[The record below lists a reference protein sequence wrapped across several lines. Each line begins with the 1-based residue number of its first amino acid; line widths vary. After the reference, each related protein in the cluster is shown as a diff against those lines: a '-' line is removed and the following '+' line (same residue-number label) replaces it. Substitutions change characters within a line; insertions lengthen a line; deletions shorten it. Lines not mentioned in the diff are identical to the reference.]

1 MSDESTTPILDGR
14 SALVAIMTLF
24 ASRPD
29 ALTVGVPALNK
40 IATGTPADRAAAAT
54 ELAEALL
61 AGANVELDTPSKLAG
76 LLSDALAS
84 VDEAT
89 ASAFAIALAMR
100 GLGRAVEGHAASLG
114 AANLGDALADALVS
128 GIVDGDGYALHTM
141 RLASRSLP
149 AELVPADLLGA
160 LREQADHRFSELQGL
175 AAKNAQTSVRGWRVA
190 LSSIEHV
197 ASGKAFPLIRDVI
210 ATRVVSEQA
219 EDREARNRLATT
231 IGDSARDFLE
241 SADFARRAEAFVAR
255 PERASLTVEDF
266 ASHTENGIL
275 FADELFAQHLERI
288 GAKGRA
294 AAEKNVRAKARARMR
309 AHARAP
315 QPGALWSLWNDPARA
330 ESLGAP
336 WIELLAYVLWLDV
349 VGPTVTRERKN
360 PPALVMPVHEDVARI
375 HSRARRLEERSGQR
389 ALVFDDHDPIIITP
403 TIADE
408 AVNALVARGVGLLG
422 SITAHR
428 ALRWELYEG
437 HSRAQRGEADARVLR
452 VDGGW
457 STFAADMLGLK
468 KKGSAEDLRAIV
480 HAQASVVMKLPS
492 GSTGNMLALRE
503 TPQRGRTRG
512 SIEIVLGT
520 MLLPHFV
527 YELNELGGREASEAR
542 RLVPVVDLPPMVGRQ
557 NDHGQQATLS
567 MLVVR
572 ELRARARELATGE
585 GASIDLDRWAAL
597 AQQAGLPRG
606 LLERVRDRW
615 VQDGDD
621 GPAFLEQTAP
631 GRYTLGG
638 AHALA
643 RVFLEAS
650 GRIELEA
657 SEAGKRS
664 VAAREAKR
672 RRLGRGR

>member
-1 MSDESTTPILDGR
+1 MTNRNDWR
-14 SALVAIMTLF
+14 ARFAVA
-24 ASRPD
+24 
-29 ALTVGVPALNK
+29 
-40 IATGTPADRAAAAT
+40 
-54 ELAEALL
+54 LAEAI
-61 AGANVELDTPSKLAG
+61 P
-76 LLSDALAS
+76 
-84 VDEAT
+84 DEAT
-89 ASAFAIALAMR
+89 DLSPESRSLVHAVTALHSTNASIADSLSSLF
-100 GLGRAVEGHAASLG
+100 GTHPELFVEGTDTHKVATL
-114 AANLGDALADALVS
+114 LADALV
-128 GIVDGDGYALHTM
+128 HP
-141 RLASRSLP
+141 LAN
-149 AELVPADLLGA
+149 GA
-160 LREQADHRFSELQGL
+160 LGNAAQLHQARTALFELESFVGVT
-175 AAKNAQTSVRGWRVA
+175 AQALGTDEVFALLQRVA
-190 LSSIEHV
+190 VAQAARSAYAGMRGAISSLEHV
-197 ASGKAFPLIRDVI
+197 GSGQAFAEIRDNVAPSAI
-210 ATRVVSEQA
+210 GGGEP
-219 EDREARNRLATT
+219 DREAQNALAVRV
-231 IGDSARDFLE
+231 GEHARAFLARVDLPKRIDAYLE
-241 SADFARRAEAFVAR
+241 SLPKPVDDPGEL
-255 PERASLTVEDF
+255 ASTMEED
-266 ASHTENGIL
+266 GIL
-275 FADELFAQHLERI
+275 FLDELFARDLETLGI
-288 GAKGRA
+288 NGKKAAKELRR
-294 AAEKNVRAKARARMR
+294 KSHARMEER
-309 AHARAP
+309 RTGAP
-315 QPGALWSLWNDPARA
+315 PGSLWSLWNDPSRRPHEARWI
-330 ESLGAP
+330 AP
-336 WIELLAYVLWLDV
+336 LARVLWLDV
-349 VGPTVTRERKN
+349 VGPAREHERKN

-375 HSRARRLEERSGQR
+375 HSRARKLEEGSGQR
-389 ALVFDDHDPIIITP
+389 ALVFDDHDPIVITP

-468 KKGSAEDLRAIV
+468 KKSAAEDLRAIV

-520 MLLPHFV
+520 MLLPHYV
-527 YELNELGGREASEAR
+527 YELADELGKGRNASESK
-542 RLVPVVDLPPMVGRQ
+542 RLVPVVDLPPMVGRA

-572 ELRARARELATGE
+572 ELRARARELASGE
-585 GASIDLDRWAAL
+585 GAPIDLDRWASL

-615 VQDGDD
+615 TQDGPD
-621 GPAFLEQTAP
+621 GPAFLEQTLP

-638 AHALA
+638 AHAAA
-643 RVFLEAS
+643 RAFLEAS
-650 GRIELEA
+650 GRIELDA